1 MFDNTTP
8 DDEGPG
14 VANAEVGAGQNGG
27 PALQGSKP
35 GATAGMRRQIMRQPK
50 SQTFMLKFDAYCTV
64 PLVFFKLRSEFLAD
78 GKR

>member
-14 VANAEVGAGQNGG
+14 VPNAEVGAGQNGG

-35 GATAGMRRQIMRQPK
+35 GAAAGRMRRQIMRQP
-50 SQTFMLKFDAYCTV
+50 V
-64 PLVFFKLRSEFLAD
+64 LVLSSEQMERD
-78 GKR
+78 EMEE

>member
-1 MFDNTTP
+1 MRQNGKSNLNALFDNTTP

-35 GATAGMRRQIMRQPK
+35 GATAGMRRRIMRQP
-50 SQTFMLKFDAYCTV
+50 
-64 PLVFFKLRSEFLAD
+64 
-78 GKR
+78 